1 MKKQYKLATFL
12 IILCLCFF
20 VTGFNQNIQ
29 SKNINVG
36 DYIKFG
42 SYSQTASGQVQP
54 IEWQVLL
61 IENNKM
67 LVISRYGLETRR
79 FDPSS
84 QVWSNSE
91 IRQWLNGEFYNKA
104 FTEQEKKSINLS
116 NLSDVRTTDHV
127 FLLSRDEAGKY
138 FSNNEARKCEPT
150 EYAKKNGADVRNGYI
165 WWWLRSPDPDFSGNV
180 YCVNIDGYI
189 IYGNGVSYA
198 DVVVRSA
205 LWINL

>member
-1 MKKQYKLATFL
+1 M
-12 IILCLCFF
+12 
-20 VTGFNQNIQ
+20 FNQNIQ
-29 SKNINVG
+29 SKNITVG